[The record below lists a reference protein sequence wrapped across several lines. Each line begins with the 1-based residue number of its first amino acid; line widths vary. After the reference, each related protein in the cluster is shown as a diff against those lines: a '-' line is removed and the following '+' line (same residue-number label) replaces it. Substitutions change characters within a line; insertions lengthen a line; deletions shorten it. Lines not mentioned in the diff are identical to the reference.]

1 MPKGYSFSVL
11 GVFFIRSRIKIPH
24 QPFLSL
30 SFGFLKVYLLPSFLL
45 YLRVKGYLLIVGALI
60 VVISALITLNVFF
73 QQSLQME
80 MAEQFNKQQ
89 LLLSKSIADNITAY
103 IHFMKEEVLS
113 ISHVMTRIDIKSE
126 GDFDWLTTEVLKQ
139 KRIIKANIGI
149 LDDRGRIV
157 FSEGGKDLLQSA
169 APEIIREAKN
179 LNSNKTRIIE
189 TASMVYIMSP
199 VYKQDRLNE
208 IVVLSIRIHNI
219 ANHFVSNIKSG
230 SRGYAWMI
238 DKSGTLLYHP
248 TQPGMVGGNLYKADA
263 TCFKCHISF
272 DLEKRIIERK
282 ISDYGRYIAPTGEN
296 KIIAFSSADIDN
308 LSWIIAVSA
317 PYSEVTGATK
327 QSMKLYSYLIISIFV
342 TTSIV
347 SALLIV
353 FNKKRIQAEE
363 VAKRK
368 QELERYAVELEN
380 KVSERT
386 TELVS
391 EKEKLNTI
399 VSAIG
404 GGIVLIDKKGTI
416 QWANQMIKDMA
427 GLDITGKSCEDVC
440 PDCSLSE
447 TYTKSNIETML
458 VANLFGR
465 KDKYFQITTAPVKG
479 EDGEIHGYIRLIQ
492 DVTEMKKMEEQII
505 HSEKLA
511 SIGRLAAGIAH
522 EIGNPLTS
530 IFSFVQI
537 LREMETE
544 DFKKES
550 LETIYFHINRISEI
564 LKQLS
569 GFSKMPAGEM
579 KKCHVNE
586 VIETS
591 INLIQYDK
599 KAKNIAIIKEL
610 SPSLP
615 EVVCDG
621 NQLSQVFVN
630 LTLNA
635 IDAMPDI
642 GTLTV
647 RSMKKDGNVVIQFED
662 TGMGISK
669 DDLTRIF
676 DPFYTT
682 KEKGTGLGLA
692 VSYDIIKKMK
702 GTLSVESDLGKGSV
716 FTIAIPA
723 K

>member
-1 MPKGYSFSVL
+1 
-11 GVFFIRSRIKIPH
+11 
-24 QPFLSL
+24 
-30 SFGFLKVYLLPSFLL
+30 
-45 YLRVKGYLLIVGALI
+45 VKGYLLIIGTLI

-89 LLLSKSIADNITAY
+89 LLLSRSITDNIKIY
-103 IHFMKEEVLS
+103 MHFMREEVLS
-113 ISHVMTRIDIKSE
+113 AARILSKIDIKTQK
-126 GDFDWLTTEVLKQ
+126 DFDWLTNEVLSHKG
-139 KRIIKANIGI
+139 ITKANFGI
-149 LDDRGRIV
+149 VDNKGAIV
-157 FSEGGKDLLQSA
+157 FSEGDKDLLKPV
-169 APEIIREAKN
+169 APEILKQAKN
-179 LNSNKTRIIE
+179 IQSGDTNIMEVPPMVFII
-189 TASMVYIMSP
+189 AP
-199 VYKQDRLNE
+199 VYRQDRPMEVIFLWVKIHE
-208 IVVLSIRIHNI
+208 I
-219 ANHFVSNIKSG
+219 ADHFVSNIKSG
-230 SRGYAWMI
+230 SRGYAWMM
-238 DKSGTLLYHP
+238 DKSGNLLYHP
-248 TQPGMVGGNLYKADA
+248 IQPGMVGRNLYKADS
-263 TCFKCHISF
+263 TCFKCHMSF
-272 DLEKRIIERK
+272 DLEKRIIEGK
-282 ISDYGRYIAPTGEN
+282 ANNYGRYIAASGED
-296 KIIAFSSADIDN
+296 KIIAFSTADMGT
-308 LSWIIAVSA
+308 LSWIIAVSS
-317 PYSEVTGATK
+317 PYSEVTYATK
-327 QSMKLYSYLIISIFV
+327 QSMKLYSYLIISIFI

-363 VAKRK
+363 VAKRQ
-368 QELERYAVELEN
+368 QELERYAFELEN

-404 GGIVLIDKKGTI
+404 GGIVLIDKHGQI

-427 GLDITGKSCEDVC
+427 GMDITGKSCEDVC
-440 PDCSLSE
+440 PDCSISE
-447 TYTKSNIETML
+447 TYSQHNIETMIL
-458 VANLFGR
+458 SNLFGQ
-465 KDKYFQITTAPVKG
+465 KDKYFQVTTAPVKG

-537 LREMETE
+537 LREMEQD

-569 GFSKMPAGEM
+569 GFSRMPAGEL
-579 KKCHVNE
+579 KKCQINE
-586 VIETS
+586 IIETS

-599 KAKNIAIIKEL
+599 KAKNISIVKEL
-610 SPSLP
+610 LPSLP

-621 NQLSQVFVN
+621 NMLSQVFVN

-635 IDAMPDI
+635 IDAMPES
-642 GTLTV
+642 GTLSV
-647 RSMKKDGNVVIQFED
+647 KSMLEGGNVVIRFED
-662 TGMGISK
+662 TGMGIPK
-669 DDLTRIF
+669 EDLTRIF

-692 VSYDIIKKMK
+692 VSYDIIKKMN
-702 GTLSVESDLGKGSV
+702 GILNVESEIDKGSV
-716 FTIAIPA
+716 FTITIPT
-723 K
+723 KTNS

>member
-1 MPKGYSFSVL
+1 MKS
-11 GVFFIRSRIKIPH
+11 
-24 QPFLSL
+24 
-30 SFGFLKVYLLPSFLL
+30 
-45 YLRVKGYLLIVGALI
+45 YLLIVGTLI

-73 QQSLQME
+73 QQSLQMD

-89 LLLSKSIADNITAY
+89 SLLSKSIADNIGAY
-103 IHFMKEEVLS
+103 LYFIKQDVVHISNMLS
-113 ISHVMTRIDIKSE
+113 KRGITNKKDL
-126 GDFDWLTTEVLKQ
+126 DWLTSDALRK
-139 KRIIKANIGI
+139 KGIIETSLGI
-149 LDDRGRIV
+149 LNTKGEVI
-157 FSEGGKDLLQSA
+157 FSEGNNNLSKPFVSNMLEQT
-169 APEIIREAKN
+169 KN
-179 LNSNKTRIIE
+179 IGPGNTTIIE
-189 TASMVYIMSP
+189 TPHLIYIISP
-199 VYKQDRLNE
+199 IYNQGNMKGAVF
-208 IVVLSIRIHNI
+208 LSIKINDI
-219 ANHFVSNIKSG
+219 ASRFVSNIKSG
-230 SRGYAWMI
+230 SRGYAWMM
-238 DKSGTLLYHP
+238 DKNGTLLYHP
-248 TQPGMVGGNLYKADA
+248 TQPGMVGGNIYKADSN
-263 TCFKCHISF
+263 CFKCHMNF
-272 DLEKRIIERK
+272 DLEKRIIQGK
-282 ISDYGRYIAPTGEN
+282 TSNYGRHIAPTGED
-296 KIIAFSSADIDN
+296 KIIAFSTVSIDN

-317 PYSEVTGATK
+317 PYSEVTSVTRH
-327 QSMKLYSYLIISIFV
+327 SMELYSYLIISIFI

-353 FNKKRIQAEE
+353 FNKKRIKAEE

-368 QELERYAVELEN
+368 EELEKYAAQLEE
-380 KVSERT
+380 KVNDRT
-386 TELVS
+386 AELVS

-404 GGIVLIDKKGTI
+404 GGIVLIDRHGKI
-416 QWANQMIKDMA
+416 QWTNQMIKDMA
-427 GLDITGKSCEDVC
+427 GRDITGMSCEDIC
-440 PDCSLSE
+440 PDCHVSGEYTRDNVDTIILS
-447 TYTKSNIETML
+447 
-458 VANLFGR
+458 NLFGQ
-465 KDKYFQITTAPVKG
+465 KDKYFQVTTAPVKG
-479 EDGEIHGYIRLIQ
+479 LNEEIHGYIRLIQ

-537 LREMETE
+537 LREMEE
-544 DFKKES
+544 DTFKKES

-569 GFSKMPAGEM
+569 GFSKMPAGEPR
-579 KKCHVNE
+579 KCQINE

-599 KAKNIAIIKEL
+599 KAKNISIVKEL

-615 EVVCDG
+615 EVIADG

-635 IDAMPDI
+635 IDAMPEG

-647 RSMKKDGNVVIQFED
+647 RSMSEENGIIIQFED
-662 TGMGISK
+662 TGIGIPREELSK
-669 DDLTRIF
+669 IF

-692 VSYDIIKKMK
+692 VSYNIIKKMN
-702 GTLSVESDLGKGSV
+702 GTLTVESEEGKGSV
-716 FTIAIPA
+716 FTITIPVHN